1 VSIWSALLAYA
12 IVARVT
18 RFITDDTLF
27 APARAWIIRRYGV
40 AGWLSV
46 LVECPWCVSIWVAG
60 PVAAVALAWGDQ
72 WWFVFLGL
80 WLGLSYAVALV
91 AVNLDRAR
99 S

>member
-1 VSIWSALLAYA
+1 
-12 IVARVT
+12 
-18 RFITDDTLF
+18 
-27 APARAWIIRRYGV
+27 
-40 AGWLSV
+40 V